1 MKIYNSK
8 AFASGVFLIVL
19 VALSL
24 AGSIISNRIEGKG
37 VILAAVLFLFG
48 IDTIVRSLSKKKTKE
63 DRMDELDERN
73 RFIELKTQSRSFQL
87 TKKISLVFMLV
98 LIAMGK
104 VSGYEG
110 FIIMGVGMSFSWTIS
125 MFTEIF
131 TSLYYEAKN

>member
-87 TKKISLVFMLV
+87 TQKISLVFMLV

>member
-24 AGSIISNRIEGKG
+24 AGSIISNKIEGKG

-87 TKKISLVFMLV
+87 TQKISLVFMLV

>member
-19 VALSL
+19 VTLSL

>member
-24 AGSIISNRIEGKG
+24 AGSIISNKIEGKG

-48 IDTIVRSLSKKKTKE
+48 TDTIVRSLSKKKTKE

>member
-8 AFASGVFLIVL
+8 AYASGVFLIVL

>member
-19 VALSL
+19 AALSL
-24 AGSIISNRIEGKG
+24 AGSIISNKIEGKG
-37 VILAAVLFLFG
+37 VILAAVLFWFG